1 MCSPEDQ
8 WVLLRDLREQQ
19 SSGTF
24 CEFLFVQE
32 FKSCFWWDQWRQRFF
47 FGEAG
52 RTCSEYSHKTKNN
65 EFPCMAPRINLQM
78 LLNSIRVHPELTF
91 ILSMVFHKCYCLVRI
106 LPLPLS
112 DFQRNWCFSG
122 LLKGIQLLHYYSGI
136 LSQWLLTRWI
146 CESFSGGKSTHNSV
160 FSCWV
165 RSCVVWILPVTLC
178 SVHGNQQML
187 QKC

>member
-112 DFQRNWCFSG
+112 DFQRNWCVILRSVKG
-122 LLKGIQLLHYYSGI
+122 LLNAVLCCSRCCFSVQGGGCELFRAVEGHPTAPLLF
-136 LSQWLLTRWI
+136 WN
-146 CESFSGGKSTHNSV
+146 FKS
-160 FSCWV
+160 
-165 RSCVVWILPVTLC
+165 VTVDKVDLW
-178 SVHGNQQML
+178 
-187 QKC
+187 KFFWW